1 MKNLEDLARDI
12 LYSLDG
18 ENDDT
23 TVHARVG
30 DLRRFAQATI
40 NLSRAA
46 SGLDQ
51 YADELEEDYPD
62 DEDGLVD
69 AARTDA
75 QLILSAMNVGQNE

>member
-1 MKNLEDLARDI
+1 MKSLEDLARDI

-18 ENDDT
+18 ESDDA
-23 TVHARVG
+23 TVHAKVE

-40 NLSRAA
+40 NLTRAA

-51 YADELEEDYPD
+51 YADELEEDDPD
-62 DEDGLVD
+62 DKDGHVD

-75 QLILSAMNVGQNE
+75 RLIRSAMDV